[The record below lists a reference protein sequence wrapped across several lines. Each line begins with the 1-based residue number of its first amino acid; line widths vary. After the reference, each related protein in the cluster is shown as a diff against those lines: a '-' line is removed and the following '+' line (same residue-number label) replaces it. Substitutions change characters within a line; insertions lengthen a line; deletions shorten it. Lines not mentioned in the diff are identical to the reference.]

1 MYPQTACSCFD
12 YLDGSVIRC
21 SGQEGPIMVEQMKKS
36 HFEIRELTLENA
48 NIVEIGPRAFKNLRI
63 KKLVLDKNRIKALHK
78 DAFRGLE
85 NVLQELSIAQ
95 NKLTEVPSETLAGL
109 RALNVLSLK
118 CNKIGNLTESVF
130 QNLTSLIDVN
140 LSCNEICEV
149 SSDAFDGVRSSL
161 QNLILDMNCMK
172 EFPAGAVKNMESL
185 IALHLKYNEIET
197 IGGNQLTNL
206 SSLSMLSLSSNNI
219 SSIHPMALQNTP
231 NLRYVYLA
239 ENELYNFD
247 VGTMAQFKQTQDY
260 KINDRLK
267 VLDLAFNKLSEI
279 TEETFAGLESLQH
292 LNLESNNIKKITPG
306 AFAGIPLLLLW
317 LPNNCLSS
325 ITPTTFQGALFL
337 RQLSLA
343 NNNIKNIEPLSFNH
357 LANLH
362 TVDLA
367 SNKIQSLQQGA
378 IQGSDHLT
386 VRLQENPMVCSQ
398 DGFHVMNGPQAI
410 NLTTEPNNI
419 CKTNWQEDS
428 PEVCPKA
435 LSRPV
440 PPPCCNRKPVTT
452 TTAPTTTTTVA
463 TTTIAETTHEPTT
476 TESTTTTTEAT
487 TTTKVPKRK
496 VNMDRFWRLS
506 HRPAAGSPF
515 MRHKVSSA
523 LKPKYL
529 ITKRLECLKVCMKME
544 IQEEEE
550 EETTTVKTSRRIPAR
565 VRERQRMLASMP
577 PWLHRSSKNK
587 NVEPEEEFSKD
598 DETENVQV
606 DQHAKH

>member
-1 MYPQTACSCFD
+1 
-12 YLDGSVIRC
+12 
-21 SGQEGPIMVEQMKKS
+21 MVEQMKKS

-130 QNLTSLIDVN
+130 RNLTSLIDVN

-197 IGGNQLTNL
+197 IGENQLTNL

-219 SSIHPMALQNTP
+219 SSINPMALQNTP

-247 VGTMAQFKQTQDY
+247 VGTMAQFKQTQDC
-260 KINDRLK
+260 KINDRLQ

-428 PEVCPKA
+428 SDVCPKA

-463 TTTIAETTHEPTT
+463 TTTIAEATHEPTT

-487 TTTKVPKRK
+487 TTTKAPKRK

-529 ITKRLECLKVCMKME
+529 IT
-544 IQEEEE
+544 EEEE
-550 EETTTVKTSRRIPAR
+550 EETTTAKTSRRIPAR

-598 DETENVQV
+598 DETETVQV